1 LGDEESQEKKD
12 KAAKEVA
19 AAMVENMKK
28 NIEDPD
34 FLDKREKMLDDVADE
49 VLKRREER
57 RKKLIEE

>member
-57 RKKLIEE
+57 RKKFIEE